1 MVIKVSLLQNLLK
14 KPKKS
19 SIKNIQNA
27 RLLITTMTIVR
38 TERICLRW
46 TKWTTINYI
55 VVFHGNDIYK
65 TRMER
70 IIMIT
75 KEAIKNGFE
84 KGVISIEDDYAGC
97 LGACCRIG
105 DNAFYFIDAEDA
117 YLTKEEYWKS
127 YTLNMTINMIFNVL
141 KNVEAAEENGI
152 DYAELAYYEA
162 VLTTNFFL

>member
-1 MVIKVSLLQNLLK
+1 MFTKNKVFAYENSDGDK
-14 KPKKS
+14 GIIIAKS
-19 SIKNIQNA
+19 I
-27 RLLITTMTIVR
+27 
-38 TERICLRW
+38 E
-46 TKWTTINYI
+46 
-55 VVFHGNDIYK
+55 
-65 TRMER
+65 
-70 IIMIT
+70 
-75 KEAIKNGFE
+75 EAIKNGFE

>member
-1 MVIKVSLLQNLLK
+1 
-14 KPKKS
+14 
-19 SIKNIQNA
+19 
-27 RLLITTMTIVR
+27 MTIVR

-117 YLTKEEYWKS
+117 YLTKEELMFSKMLRQQKKMEL
-127 YTLNMTINMIFNVL
+127 TMLNWH
-141 KNVEAAEENGI
+141 
-152 DYAELAYYEA
+152 
-162 VLTTNFFL
+162 TTRLF

>member
-1 MVIKVSLLQNLLK
+1 MF
-14 KPKKS
+14 
-19 SIKNIQNA
+19 
-27 RLLITTMTIVR
+27 R
-38 TERICLRW
+38 
-46 TKWTTINYI
+46 
-55 VVFHGNDIYK
+55 
-65 TRMER
+65 
-70 IIMIT
+70 
-75 KEAIKNGFE
+75 
-84 KGVISIEDDYAGC
+84 
-97 LGACCRIG
+97 ACCRIG

>member
-1 MVIKVSLLQNLLK
+1 
-14 KPKKS
+14 
-19 SIKNIQNA
+19 
-27 RLLITTMTIVR
+27 
-38 TERICLRW
+38 
-46 TKWTTINYI
+46 
-55 VVFHGNDIYK
+55 
-65 TRMER
+65 
-70 IIMIT
+70 MIT

-152 DYAELAYYEA
+152 DYMMIQQLHPKVTFLIT
-162 VLTTNFFL
+162 VLYLNYHISHQKLLI